1 VASAIPADMP
11 IGRARAATACALF
24 LLSTACTGGLLWR
37 ADELGRAA
45 LAGVA
50 AALVAGL
57 WAVGALLDRRLAPW
71 SAGLAGV
78 ASATATAILLRLA

>member
-1 VASAIPADMP
+1 MP
-11 IGRARAATACALF
+11 VTRAQAATAIALF

-37 ADELGRAA
+37 VDDLGRAA

-57 WAVGALLDRRLAPW
+57 WAVGAVLDRRLPLW
-71 SAGLAGV
+71 SAGLVGV
-78 ASATATAILLRLA
+78 ASATASLLLLLLA